1 MKIVVLSDITIQPP
15 QIEVDEF
22 RQLLTRMIRG
32 GVSIQ
37 EVNSSSAPS
46 HQAVQGPV
54 QRVMPSVVFA
64 TGQPPTIPVSG
75 PQLLPDAS
83 RNLPKPIRVSR
94 PVVPFPASSPLA
106 PHMLEITRVLPQ
118 ERNGET
124 PLPLAAARTK
134 PYPAIPIPCFA
145 TGTPRR
151 PSVIVFAGDTFIPPS
166 ISAKSDKNL
175 AAARLP
181 VQV

>member
-54 QRVMPSVVFA
+54 PSVVFA
-64 TGQPPTIPVSG
+64 AGQPPTIPVSG
-75 PQLLPDAS
+75 PQLLPEAS

-106 PHMLEITRVLPQ
+106 PHMLEITRV
-118 ERNGET
+118 
-124 PLPLAAARTK
+124 
-134 PYPAIPIPCFA
+134 YPAIPIPCFA

-166 ISAKSDKNL
+166 IPAKSDKNL